1 MALSKIDVANMLTGA
16 TPVANGGTGIASGTS
31 GQFLKFTGS
40 TTLASTAVTEGVTE
54 YDVWRLTSDIT
65 TGGQT
70 ITSNLSRTTALGF
83 QKIGTGMSESSG
95 VFTFP
100 GTGIWEVYARF
111 SASNSANKIRSAT
124 CQIQYT
130 SNNSSYAQ
138 VLSAT
143 GNMYDDGTENTYFVG
158 DTKFTFDITDTS
170 NQKVKFHLT
179 ADDND
184 AVFQGVNSTT
194 SGNGC
199 VFIFTRLGDT

>member
-1 MALSKIDVANMLTGA
+1 MAFATIGNSALTGSIDL
-16 TPVANGGTGIASGTS
+16 TSKVTGTLPTANGGTGATS
-31 GQFLKFTGS
+31 Y
-40 TTLASTAVTEGVTE
+40 TAGVTE
-54 YDVWRLTSDIT
+54 YDVWRLTADVT
-65 TGGQT
+65 TGSQT
-70 ITSNLSRTTALGF
+70 ITSNLARTTVLGF

-111 SASNSANKIRSAT
+111 SANNGANKVRSAT

-130 SNNSSYAQ
+130 ANNSSYAQ

-158 DTKFTFDITDTS
+158 DTKFTFDITDTA

-179 ADDND
+179 SDDN
-184 AVFQGVNSTT
+184 NSTFGGST
-194 SGNGC
+194 STTNANGC

>member
-1 MALSKIDVANMLTGA
+1 MAFATIDMTKGITG
-16 TPVANGGTGIASGTS
+16 TIPVANGGTGLASGTT

-40 TTLASTAVTEGVTE
+40 TTVASAGAGITE
-54 YDVWRLTSDIT
+54 YDVWRLTADVT
-65 TGGQT
+65 TRSQT
-70 ITSNLSRTTALGF
+70 ITSNLARTTVLGF

-111 SASNSANKIRSAT
+111 SANNGANKVRSAT

-130 SNNSSYAQ
+130 ANNSSYAQ

-158 DTKFTFDITDTS
+158 DTKFTFDITDTA

-179 ADDND
+179 SDDN
-184 AVFQGVNSTT
+184 NSTFGGST
-194 SGNGC
+194 STTNANGC

>member
-1 MALSKIDVANMLTGA
+1 MPFTKLLPTSIDLAQNFT
-16 TPVANGGTGIASGTS
+16 
-31 GQFLKFTGS
+31 FTGS
-40 TTLASTAVTEGVTE
+40 VAGVGGITE
-54 YDVWRLTSDIT
+54 YDVWRLTSDVT
-65 TGGQT
+65 TSGQT
-70 ITSNLSRTTALGF
+70 LTSNLARTTALGF
-83 QKIGTGMSESSG
+83 QKIGTGMSESG
-95 VFTFP
+95 GIFTFP

-111 SASNSANKIRSAT
+111 SANNGANKVRSAT

-158 DTKFTFDITDTS
+158 DTKFTFDITDTA

-179 ADDND
+179 SDDN
-184 AVFQGVNSTT
+184 ASTFQGHSLTT